1 MMNDFKRPG
10 FKKSSEFAKIGQKI
24 LDCNYFWNFQK
35 YALEVFSEQDKLI
48 SVTSMANE
56 TCATV
61 VPEAMA
67 AEVVAVVGNYGKQFE
82 KVLLDSRDRFRE

>member
-1 MMNDFKRPG
+1 M
-10 FKKSSEFAKIGQKI
+10 
-24 LDCNYFWNFQK
+24 NFQK
-35 YALEVFSEQDKLI
+35 YALEVFSEQDKLM
-48 SVTSMANE
+48 SVTSIANE

-67 AEVVAVVGNYGKQFE
+67 AEAVAVVGNYGKQFE